1 MTQTL
6 ISERAQIS
14 SHSIPPLERYTTAT
28 TRSYLITVCRKT
40 RKLGIADH
48 HHLCI
53 LIQVLVRFLLGSYRR
68 EYRPLRNHYPHYTFT
83 RYPLPST
90 NLSRIFT
97 DPLPFRNTLR
107 TVTDPLSTSANSI
120 LTCYETSLTRYELSS
135 TLHIIYGRPAL
146 Y

>member
-1 MTQTL
+1 VSAHRSAITRYL
-6 ISERAQIS
+6 
-14 SHSIPPLERYTTAT
+14 PLERNTTAT
-28 TRSYLITVCRKT
+28 TRSYPITVCRKT
-40 RKLGIADH
+40 RKLGITDH

-90 NLSRIFT
+90 NLSRIFA

-107 TVTDPLSTSANSI
+107 TVTDPLPISMNSI
-120 LTCYETSLTRYELSS
+120 PTRYKLSLTCY
-135 TLHIIYGRPAL
+135 TLYGRGILLTDASRFTTWRI
-146 Y
+146 